1 MIPRAD
7 GMLTFSHLRGRYSMA
22 YHEKHIHIKKST
34 LPGAGKGLFT
44 KVFIPN
50 GTRIVEYKGE
60 ILTWKDVGKMP
71 DDRNGYVFYVNSK
84 HVIDAWN
91 HKNALGRYANDAKG
105 ITRIEGLKSNSEYIV
120 DKKRCFI
127 TATRDIAAG
136 SEIFVEY
143 GAEYWQ
149 VIRYNLRLAQEKKG
163 KAGKNRAAMELPHH
177 KLAKRLKADKS
188 HL

>member
-1 MIPRAD
+1 
-7 GMLTFSHLRGRYSMA
+7 MA
-22 YHEKHIHIKKST
+22 YLEKFIYTKKST

-44 KVFIPN
+44 KVFIPK

-60 ILTWKDVGKMP
+60 ILTWKEVGKM
-71 DDRNGYVFYVNSK
+71 DEDRNGYVFYVNSK

-91 HKNALGRYANDAKG
+91 HKSALARYANDARG

-120 DKKRCFI
+120 DKKRCYI
-127 TATRDIAAG
+127 TATKDISPG

-149 VIRYNLRLAQEKKG
+149 VIRYNLRLQEKKRS
-163 KAGKNRAAMELPHH
+163 KTSKDRSAVELPHH
-177 KLAKRLKADKS
+177 KSARKLKREQ
-188 HL
+188 